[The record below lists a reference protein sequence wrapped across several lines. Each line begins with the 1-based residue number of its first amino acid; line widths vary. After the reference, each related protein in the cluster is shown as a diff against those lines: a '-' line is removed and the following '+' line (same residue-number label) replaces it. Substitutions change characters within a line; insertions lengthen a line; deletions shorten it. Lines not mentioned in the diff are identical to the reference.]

1 MAEKS
6 PVGMAVKL
14 VIGVVLL
21 FVVIVG
27 LSYGSLLREM
37 DLAADDFQKGDAES
51 SLKRYA
57 AIEQNLRSAGMIR
70 YIPERDRQNLL
81 LNEARLLYGL
91 DRMDQATEALDRES
105 DIAGGMK
112 DGRFVL
118 IRSNIAFRKSI
129 KTFMEAEQKDPQVL
143 EETLIGIEDSLRD
156 ALRLD
161 PDNWDAKYNL
171 EFIAYLRK
179 QMFEEGQEGKL
190 EILERVRVQEKP
202 NLTPD
207 QMH

>member
-6 PVGMAVKL
+6 PVGMAIKL
-14 VIGVVLL
+14 IIGVVLL

-37 DLAADDFQKGDAES
+37 DLAANDFQKGDAEAA
-51 SLKRYA
+51 LERYRSV
-57 AIEQNLRSAGMIR
+57 EQNLRSVGMIR

-81 LNEARLLYGL
+81 LNEAQLLYGL
-91 DRMDQATEALDRES
+91 DRMDEATEALDRES
-105 DIAGGMK
+105 DIAGGLK

-161 PDNWDAKYNL
+161 PENWDAKYNL
-171 EFIAYLRK
+171 EFIAYLRQ

-202 NLTPD
+202 NLTPE

>member
-1 MAEKS
+1 MAEKNQ
-6 PVGMAVKL
+6 VGMTIKL
-14 VIGVVLL
+14 IVGGVLL

-27 LSYGSLLREM
+27 LSYGSFLRKM
-37 DLAADDFQKGDAES
+37 DMANADFQKGDSETA
-51 SLKRYA
+51 LQKYNA
-57 AIEQNLRSAGMIR
+57 LEQNLRSVGMIR

-91 DRMDQATEALDRES
+91 DRMDEAAEVLDRES

-112 DGRFVL
+112 DGRFILV
-118 IRSNIAFRKSI
+118 RANIAFRKSI

-156 ALRLD
+156 ALRMD

-171 EFIAYLRK
+171 EFIAYLRS
-179 QMFEEGQEGKL
+179 QMFEQGQEGKL

-202 NLTPD
+202 NLTPE